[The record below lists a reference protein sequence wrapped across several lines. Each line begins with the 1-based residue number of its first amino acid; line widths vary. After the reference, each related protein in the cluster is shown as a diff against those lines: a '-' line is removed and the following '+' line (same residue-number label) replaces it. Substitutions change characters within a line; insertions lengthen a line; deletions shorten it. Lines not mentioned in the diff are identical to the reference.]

1 MVKNPVPQG
10 KYVPAVKRNG
20 FIFTAGMTPR
30 KDGVLIQKGKV
41 EAGVPL
47 ETYQKA
53 VEQAAKNA
61 LTAAQNTL
69 APGERIVQIM
79 QLVVY
84 VNAGPDFTEHTALAD
99 FASAYLA
106 EKLGLRGLVPVRPL
120 AWQVC
125 RRRQVWRYLLWRVMF
140 SRSTNRSDSMKLY
153 APIA

>member
-84 VNAGPDFTEHTALAD
+84 VNAGPGFTEHTALAD

-106 EKLGLRGLVPVRPL
+106 EKLGPAGISPRAALGMASLPKETGVEVSIV
-120 AWQVC
+120 ACYV
-125 RRRQVWRYLLWRVMF
+125 
-140 SRSTNRSDSMKLY
+140 
-153 APIA
+153 

>member
-84 VNAGPDFTEHTALAD
+84 VNAGPGFTEHTALA
-99 FASAYLA
+99 
-106 EKLGLRGLVPVRPL
+106 EKLGPAGISPRAALGMASLPKEAGVEVSIV
-120 AWQVC
+120 ACYV
-125 RRRQVWRYLLWRVMF
+125 
-140 SRSTNRSDSMKLY
+140 
-153 APIA
+153 

>member
-61 LTAAQNTL
+61 LTGGA
-69 APGERIVQIM
+69 
-79 QLVVY
+79 
-84 VNAGPDFTEHTALAD
+84 EH
-99 FASAYLA
+99 ASARRKDSPDHA
-106 EKLGLRGLVPVRPL
+106 ACGLRQRGTGLYGTHGPSRLCLCLLSGKARPAGISPRAAL
-120 AWQVC
+120 GMASLPKEAGVEVSIVAC
-125 RRRQVWRYLLWRVMF
+125 YV
-140 SRSTNRSDSMKLY
+140 
-153 APIA
+153 

>member
-69 APGERIVQIM
+69 APGVQIM

-84 VNAGPDFTEHTALAD
+84 VNAGPGFTEHTALAV

-106 EKLGLRGLVPVRPL
+106 EKLGPAGISPRAALGMASLPKEAGVEVSIV
-120 AWQVC
+120 ACYV
-125 RRRQVWRYLLWRVMF
+125 
-140 SRSTNRSDSMKLY
+140 
-153 APIA
+153 

>member
-1 MVKNPVPQG
+1 MKNPVPHG
-10 KYVPAVKRNG
+10 NYVPAVKRNG

-69 APGERIVQIM
+69 APGVQIM

-84 VNAGPDFTEHTALAD
+84 VNAGPGFTEHTALAD

-106 EKLGLRGLVPVRPL
+106 EKLGPAGISPRAALGMASLPKEAGVEVSIV
-120 AWQVC
+120 ACYV
-125 RRRQVWRYLLWRVMF
+125 
-140 SRSTNRSDSMKLY
+140 
-153 APIA
+153 